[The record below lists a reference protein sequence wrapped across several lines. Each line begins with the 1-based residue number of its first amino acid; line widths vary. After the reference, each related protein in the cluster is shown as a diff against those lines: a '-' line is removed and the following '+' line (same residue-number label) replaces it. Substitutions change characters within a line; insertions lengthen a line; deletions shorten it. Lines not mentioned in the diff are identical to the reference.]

1 MILLTQEELNT
12 IISDVQSKIERLQSE
27 LADKY
32 KEENSV
38 TNLINEYCEKREKL
52 LVYLRT
58 KVEKKE

>member
-12 IISDVQSKIERLQSE
+12 IIGDVQSKIERLQTK
-27 LADKY
+27 LAEKY

-38 TNLINEYCEKREKL
+38 TNIIDEYCEKREKL

-58 KVEKKE
+58 KIEKKE